1 MIFFYQDLIFLSG
14 EKILG
19 NGAELFQ
26 VCDDLETKLNG
37 TNCFVLLSS
46 IIERFSKHDVTSKV
60 T

>member
-37 TNCFVLLSS
+37 TNCFVLLSGV
-46 IIERFSKHDVTSKV
+46 IWL
-60 T
+60 